1 MRGADLVTTDVWTSM
16 GFEAENEVRKRAF
29 GNWQVTA
36 RHDAPAQ
43 PDALFMHCLPAHRGE
58 EVAADVIDGPQS
70 VVWDEAENRL
80 HAQKALLEYLVCG
93 RVTALI
99 AIQFAERQMYRL
111 LVMAIVSI
119 AVVGVST
126 AGAQAWPDRP
136 IKFLMSAPAGSSID
150 VLARAIADKLK
161 DRLGQPVIVENKPA
175 AGGTV
180 ATAEVANSAPDGYTM
195 VLAFNGPLSFA
206 PLLQKLP
213 YDVAKD
219 LAPVIITSSQ
229 PNVLAVNATLPVRS
243 IAELVAYAKA
253 NPGKLNYASV
263 GNGSS
268 SHLNMELFKS
278 VAGFDAVHVPFNG
291 SPPAVKSTVQ
301 NETQMIFA
309 VMQPLQAQIQ
319 AGTAARAGGDDGQA
333 LFAAAGSAVDRGIR
347 LPGFEALAW
356 NGVLVAAGTPRPIVA
371 RLNTEMNAILKE
383 PEMRQKMQGFGF
395 DLVGGTP
402 EEFGALISGET
413 AQWAPVIKKVGLKVD

>member
-1 MRGADLVTTDVWTSM
+1 
-16 GFEAENEVRKRAF
+16 
-29 GNWQVTA
+29 
-36 RHDAPAQ
+36 
-43 PDALFMHCLPAHRGE
+43 
-58 EVAADVIDGPQS
+58 
-70 VVWDEAENRL
+70 
-80 HAQKALLEYLVCG
+80 
-93 RVTALI
+93 
-99 AIQFAERQMYRL
+99 MYRL
-111 LVMAIVSI
+111 LVMAIVSM
-119 AVVGVST
+119 VVGVST

-150 VLARAIADKLK
+150 VLGRAIADKLK
-161 DRLGQPVIVENKPA
+161 DRLGQPVVVENKPA

-180 ATAEVANSAPDGYTM
+180 ATAEVAHSAPDGYTM

-213 YDVAKD
+213 YDVGKD

-229 PNVLAVNATLPVRS
+229 PNVLAVSATLPVRS

-319 AGTAARAGGDDGQA
+319 AGTLRA
-333 LFAAAGSAVDRGIR
+333 LAVTTAKRFSLLPDLPSIAESGY
-347 LPGFEALAW
+347 PGFEALAW
-356 NGVLVAAGTPRPIVA
+356 NGVLVAAGTPRTIVA

-402 EEFGALISGET
+402 EEFGALISSET